1 MYGPPNSNIFKTKK
15 KMSRRKNGVK
25 KDWVAKLDEIN
36 VIDRKLKRK
45 KNEEELSKLTHRR
58 NTLRNQLKT
67 TR

>member
-1 MYGPPNSNIFKTKK
+1 
-15 KMSRRKNGVK
+15 MSRRKNGVK

-45 KNEEELSKLTHRR
+45 KSEEELSKLMHRR